1 MGAVDQANMTAEND
15 LKQLVK
21 ERRYVAA
28 FKALQNRTTDRPYPR
43 GSFDELWDD
52 MGRLRRAGTPFAA
65 VAAIFGALLLIV
77 AVLVVGLTAGGLR
90 IAEWTLFPAVDRLFT
105 FVVSNVF
112 RPGVLPALALTVLV
126 LGLPWSRRFRSPSLF
141 ATGVIFTSLGLIC
154 FWLFPVFI
162 GVVQRQCPPEA
173 ELPLVIVG
181 GVMSLLAFVVG
192 LQLMGQANR

>member
-1 MGAVDQANMTAEND
+1 MTTDDE
-15 LKQLVK
+15 LKQLVN

-28 FKALQNRTTDRPYPR
+28 FKALQNRRTDRTHPR

-52 MGRLRRAGTPFAA
+52 MLRLRRAGTPFVA
-65 VAAIFGALLLIV
+65 VVAIFGALLIIV
-77 AVLVVGLTAGGLR
+77 GVIVVGLTAGGLR
-90 IAEWTLFPAVDRLFT
+90 VAEWTLFPVVDRLFT
-105 FVVSNVF
+105 FIVSNVF
-112 RPGVLPALALTVLV
+112 RPGVLPLVALTVLV
-126 LGLPWSRRFRSPSLF
+126 LGLPLSRRFRSPSLF
-141 ATGVIFTSLGLIC
+141 ATGVISTSLGLIC

-162 GVVQRQCPPEA
+162 GVVQRRCPPEA